1 LKTLTRGFFVRS
13 AEQNP
18 CPCCSGPLRVIGSRR
33 RKYINGAGET
43 IVLVIRRLRCRHCGR
58 LHHELP
64 DILVPYKRY
73 GSESIEAVV
82 TGKDAL
88 TVTAEESTIGRWRNW
103 FLELADY
110 FLGCL
115 KSIAIRYGKESVES
129 ASHLPKS
136 TLQKIWHHVGD
147 APGWLARI
155 VRPVVNLN
163 LWVHTRLSIPV
174 LMDRM

>member
-1 LKTLTRGFFVRS
+1 
-13 AEQNP
+13 
-18 CPCCSGPLRVIGSRR
+18 
-33 RKYINGAGET
+33 
-43 IVLVIRRLRCRHCGR
+43 

-73 GSESIEAVV
+73 GSESIEAVI

-88 TVTAEESTIGRWRNW
+88 TV
-103 FLELADY
+103 
-110 FLGCL
+110 
-115 KSIAIRYGKESVES
+115 YGKESVES